1 MADNLHTGHR
11 ERIRS
16 RFAAEGPVGFE
27 DHELLEMYLFAA
39 IPRRNTNDLAHA
51 LIQRFGS
58 IQGVFAA
65 SCEDIQTVEDIGPA
79 TAKYLV
85 NTGRLIELVNRQEE
99 HAQDAY
105 AQAKPEEYRLP
116 ADTVPLLR
124 ETVNT
129 EKRPGLWLFCFDGLY
144 RLCGRERLRRGFV
157 RRELFM
163 ETMLLASHTA
173 IEADAKYVLVLQVLP
188 ESAAEALP
196 IEVIQLCG
204 LLDRCFGAIGAPMLE
219 YTAVINGT
227 AVFLRGKTAAA
238 LDELSETGETNHV

>member
-1 MADNLHTGHR
+1 MDNPHTGHR
-11 ERIRS
+11 DRIRS
-16 RFAAEGPVGFE
+16 RFAVEGPVGFE

-39 IPRRNTNDLAHA
+39 IPRRNTNDIAHA
-51 LIQRFGS
+51 LIRRFGS

-99 HAQDAY
+99 HARDAS
-105 AQAKPEEYRLP
+105 AKPEEYHLP

-124 ETVNT
+124 ETVNR

-173 IEADAKYVLVLQVLP
+173 IEADAKYVLVLQILP
-188 ESAAEALP
+188 PQETTESLP
-196 IEVIQLCG
+196 VETILLCG
-204 LLDRCFGAIGAPMLE
+204 LLDRCFSAIGAPMLE
-219 YTAVINGT
+219 YTAVIDRT